1 MHLTAKPPDNEK
13 TGGFALAPQRICQ
26 FASGL
31 SNRREEEA
39 RFDRKNHYTR
49 ASSHLDHRQ
58 SSLFHYRGIM
68 TAPSCRDRL
77 EQALSRIADPK
88 GEGAR
93 ACLTVYGD
101 TARAAADASDA
112 RAARGGS
119 LGPLDGV
126 IVSIKDL
133 FDVAGEPTRAGSKI
147 LAEEAAPA
155 VSDAVIVERLRQAGA
170 VIIAKTNMTEFA
182 FSAIGVNPHFGTP
195 GNPRD
200 RRRIPG
206 GSSAGAPVAVADGM
220 CDIAVGTDTG
230 GSVRIP
236 AALCGLVGLKP
247 SRQRVP
253 TEGVFPLSK
262 TLDSVGPIA
271 HSVADCAKVDAIMA
285 GEEFASL
292 EPSALA
298 GVRFGLPEGLL
309 LERLDDIVAP
319 AFEAAV
325 ARLDA
330 SDVRISHEELSLLDD
345 WVAVNERGGIIPAEA
360 YAVHLDRLRRR
371 AVDIDPNLRIGVER
385 GCAVSEADLT
395 EILRERRHHVA
406 AMDARLAG
414 LDALVMPTT
423 AIVAPTI
430 AEVADPKVFA
440 ARNAALLRNTSI
452 VNFFD
457 LCAISLPL
465 SASLPVGLMLV
476 ARNGQD
482 HRLLRIADAVMRLF
496 AA

>member
-1 MHLTAKPPDNEK
+1 
-13 TGGFALAPQRICQ
+13 
-26 FASGL
+26 
-31 SNRREEEA
+31 
-39 RFDRKNHYTR
+39 
-49 ASSHLDHRQ
+49 
-58 SSLFHYRGIM
+58 M
-68 TAPSCRDRL
+68 TAHPCRDRL
-77 EQALSRIADPK
+77 EQALARIADPK

-93 ACLTVYGD
+93 VCLTVYGD

-112 RAARGGS
+112 RAARGRS
-119 LGPLDGV
+119 LGSLDGV

-155 VSDAVIVERLRQAGA
+155 ASDALIVQRLRQAGT
-170 VIIAKTNMTEFA
+170 VIVAKTNMTEFA
-182 FSAIGVNPHFGTP
+182 FSGIGANPHFGTP
-195 GNPRD
+195 GNPCD
-200 RRRIPG
+200 RGRVPG

-220 CDIAVGTDTG
+220 CDIAIGTDTG

-236 AALCGLVGLKP
+236 AALCGLVGFKP

-253 TEGVFPLSK
+253 TEGAFPLSK
-262 TLDSVGPIA
+262 TLDSIGPIA
-271 HSVADCAKVDAIMA
+271 RNVADCAKADAIMA
-285 GEEFASL
+285 GEEFTPL
-292 EPSALA
+292 GTSALA

-319 AFEAAV
+319 AFAAAV

-330 SDVRISHEELSLLDD
+330 GGVRLSHEKLPLLDD
-345 WVAVNERGGIIPAEA
+345 WVAVNERGGVIPPEA
-360 YAVHLDRLRRR
+360 CAVHRDRLRRR
-371 AVDIDPNLRIGVER
+371 AADIDPNVRVRIER
-385 GCAVSEADLT
+385 GCAVSEADLA
-395 EILRERRHHVA
+395 EILRERRRLVA
-406 AMDARLAG
+406 AMDARVNG
-414 LDALVMPTT
+414 LDALVIPTT

-430 AEVADPKVFA
+430 AEVDDAKVFA
-440 ARNAALLRNTSI
+440 VRNAAVLRNTSM

-482 HRLLRIADAVMRLF
+482 RRLLRIADAVMRLF